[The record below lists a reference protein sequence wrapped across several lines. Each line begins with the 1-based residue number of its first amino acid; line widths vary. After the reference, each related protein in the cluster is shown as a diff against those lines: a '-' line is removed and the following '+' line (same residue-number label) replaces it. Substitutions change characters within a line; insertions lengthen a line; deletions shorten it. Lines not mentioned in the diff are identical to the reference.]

1 MITASHNP
9 AQDNGYKVY
18 WSNGAQINVPLDQRI
33 ETSILENQEP
43 WKDAW
48 NTMPAEKSP
57 AVVDDLL
64 TAYGRRLQEEIERLQ
79 PAIPATPTTVPTA
92 SSTSTSAMYTPLHGV
107 GYLYF
112 DWVANRVTRSTRNVC
127 LLQKVPDPD
136 FPTLKFPNP
145 EEEGALQLAFL
156 SADAR
161 KQSLIIAHDP
171 DADRFAAAQ
180 KMPDGHWHRFTGDQ
194 MGFLL
199 ASYLLDRVYLD
210 QAATVLSK
218 DIGAY
223 AASYPP
229 NEVHNRDDAEVTRSN
244 DGPAKASAEKQ
255 RKIAM
260 LTTAV
265 SSSMLSRMARAHGV
279 YFEET
284 LTGFKWLG
292 NRAHTMAPEYN
303 VIFAYEEA
311 LGYMFPS
318 LSYDKDGIAAASIF
332 LNAVEYWRS
341 EDQIQGPMSPY
352 EKLQSLYKLYGYHES
367 INTYFTSQ
375 DPKYTKDFF
384 NAIRLCEEVSD
395 MELDNFKIL
404 RWRDVTD
411 GVEHPMAPD
420 PDAFATKLPMDPSSQ
435 MLTFHLQPVR
445 EEGETGDLLEDLVTV
460 TIRASGMEPKVKL
473 YLECRSESEKTAQ
486 RLAGIAFQAVIG
498 TWWLEY
504 GDEMRPASPLVKSS
518 SGMTHDTYTKVS

>member
-1 MITASHNP
+1 
-9 AQDNGYKVY
+9 
-18 WSNGAQINVPLDQRI
+18 VPLDQRI

-265 SSSMLSRMARAHGV
+265 SSSMLSRMASTSKKPLPGLSGSVIAPTPWLRSTTSYSRTRKPSGTCSPRYLTTRMVLPQHR
-279 YFEET
+279 YSST
-284 LTGFKWLG
+284 LSNIGGLKT
-292 NRAHTMAPEYN
+292 
-303 VIFAYEEA
+303 
-311 LGYMFPS
+311 
-318 LSYDKDGIAAASIF
+318 
-332 LNAVEYWRS
+332 
-341 EDQIQGPMSPY
+341 
-352 EKLQSLYKLYGYHES
+352 
-367 INTYFTSQ
+367 
-375 DPKYTKDFF
+375 KY
-384 NAIRLCEEVSD
+384 R
-395 MELDNFKIL
+395 
-404 RWRDVTD
+404 
-411 GVEHPMAPD
+411 
-420 PDAFATKLPMDPSSQ
+420 
-435 MLTFHLQPVR
+435 VR
-445 EEGETGDLLEDLVTV
+445 
-460 TIRASGMEPKVKL
+460 
-473 YLECRSESEKTAQ
+473 
-486 RLAGIAFQAVIG
+486 
-498 TWWLEY
+498 
-504 GDEMRPASPLVKSS
+504 
-518 SGMTHDTYTKVS
+518 